1 MCLAKLFG
9 VIEAAKANL
18 RKSELAYHQNFGP
31 NIFKII
37 RVGKDNFKVF
47 CRIIVRFEFIFDRL
61 EFYCVEWRGEEVLKT
76 SGMNTIIINCFVKQ
90 KKMCCP

>member
-1 MCLAKLFG
+1 MCLARLFG

-47 CRIIVRFEFIFDRL
+47 CRIIVGDLSSFLIDWSST
-61 EFYCVEWRGEEVLKT
+61 VWSGE
-76 SGMNTIIINCFVKQ
+76 VK
-90 KKMCCP
+90 KY